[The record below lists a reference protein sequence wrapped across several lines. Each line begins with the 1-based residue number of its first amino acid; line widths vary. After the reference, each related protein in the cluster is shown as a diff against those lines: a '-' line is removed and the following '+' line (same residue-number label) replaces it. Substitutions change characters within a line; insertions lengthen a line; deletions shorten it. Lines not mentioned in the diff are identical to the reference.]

1 MLSHCPA
8 AKLDPEGPRGA
19 VLLNVKPS
27 IGAGAPWELCAVQPH
42 AGGDAGE
49 WGGGVVG
56 RGNLPMDHGGPWKGC
71 PKAGLAASLVHV
83 LLLGHGVTAPFP
95 ACDRPLCVRM
105 MQDEG
110 TWGREADGVCAHRN
124 LSFNALTSLSW
135 KTFQHL
141 PLQEL

>member
-1 MLSHCPA
+1 MQRSPMQEGMLES
-8 AKLDPEGPRGA
+8 
-19 VLLNVKPS
+19 
-27 IGAGAPWELCAVQPH
+27 
-42 AGGDAGE
+42 GGGGGL
-49 WGGGVVG
+49 WGGGTY
-56 RGNLPMDHGGPWKGC
+56 PMDHGGPWKGC

>member
-1 MLSHCPA
+1 
-8 AKLDPEGPRGA
+8 
-19 VLLNVKPS
+19 
-27 IGAGAPWELCAVQPH
+27 
-42 AGGDAGE
+42 
-49 WGGGVVG
+49 
-56 RGNLPMDHGGPWKGC
+56 MDHGGPWKGC
-71 PKAGLAASLVHV
+71 PKAGLTASLVHV